1 MLKLIEKCVFLG
13 FIVILCG
20 LFIIKYKIYVI
31 IDFDFMK
38 SKNMEC
44 VVLIYFWYIFDIN
57 KMILLMLF
65 F

>member
-57 KMILLMLF
+57 
-65 F
+65 

>member
-13 FIVILCG
+13 FIDILCG

-44 VVLIYFWYIFDIN
+44 VVLIYF
-57 KMILLMLF
+57 
-65 F
+65 